1 MSVIIKK
8 QKKNME
14 KKSNWGKCLRKIGE
28 KATKPRVLIL
38 SFLDKSKKPISA
50 DDLILKTKLDKATI
64 YRVLD
69 FLTKKSIVRLIDLR
83 QGKRLYELSSH
94 CDHHH
99 VICTK
104 CKQIVAIDICVFKS
118 VGKRVLKKSNFAQI
132 NDHSMEFF
140 GICKKCLKK

>member
-1 MSVIIKK
+1 MKDK
-8 QKKNME
+8 TDWRE
-14 KKSNWGKCLRKIGE
+14 YLRKIRE
-28 KATKPRVLIL
+28 KVTKPRILIL
-38 SFLDKSKKPISA
+38 DSLSVLKKPVSA
-50 DDLILKTKLDKATI
+50 ETLVIETKLDKATV

-99 VICTK
+99 IICTK
-104 CKQIVAIDICVFKS
+104 CKKISVINICVFDSVSKQVLEKS
-118 VGKRVLKKSNFAQI
+118 GFSQI

-140 GICKKCLKK
+140 GVCKDCFQKITYN

>member
-1 MSVIIKK
+1 
-8 QKKNME
+8 ME
-14 KKSNWGKCLRKIGE
+14 KRIDWKKYLRRIGE
-28 KATKPRVLIL
+28 KVTVPRILIL
-38 SFLDKSKKPISA
+38 ASLDNLKSPMSA
-50 DDLILKTKLDKATI
+50 DDLILKTKLDKATV

-99 VICTK
+99 VVCTK
-104 CKQIVAIDICVFKS
+104 CKKIAAIDICVFKNLS
-118 VGKRVLKKSNFAQI
+118 KQVLEKSNFSQI

-140 GICKKCLKK
+140 GVCKKCVKERNDL